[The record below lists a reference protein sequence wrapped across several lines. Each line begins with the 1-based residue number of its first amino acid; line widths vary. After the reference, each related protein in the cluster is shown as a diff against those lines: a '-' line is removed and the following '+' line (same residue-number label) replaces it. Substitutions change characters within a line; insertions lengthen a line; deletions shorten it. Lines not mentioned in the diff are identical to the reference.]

1 MTFNFKIINTK
12 SNLIR
17 LITDGLFLIN
27 AFLFLFFAIKS
38 SMYNWSYIPAIISF
52 LVAIFSMF
60 FKKRI
65 KIGYQIA
72 AIIVCVG
79 WIQLSYA
86 WLGIIMIILLSIA
99 ERIAR
104 DTIINF
110 TSSEI
115 IITSFSKR
123 KFQWNDL
130 QNVVLRDGLLTIDFK
145 NNKLLQVFTSNPTNE
160 KIFNDFCK
168 NQLSNQ

>member
-1 MTFNFKIINTK
+1 MTFNFKIINAK

-38 SMYNWSYIPAIISF
+38 SMYNWTYIPAIISIIVTI
-52 LVAIFSMF
+52 LSIF
-60 FKKRI
+60 FKKRN
-65 KIGYQIA
+65 KIIYLIT
-72 AIIVCVG
+72 AIIICVA

-99 ERIAR
+99 ERIAS
-104 DTIINF
+104 DTNICF

-130 QNVVLRDGLLTIDFK
+130 QNVVLKDGLLTIDFK
-145 NNKLLQVFTSNPTNE
+145 NNKLLQVSTSNLINE
-160 KIFNDFCK
+160 KMFNDFCK
-168 NQLSNQ
+168 NQLSN